1 MSTASPPAQG
11 LLTAEEFARRPD
23 PGYPEELVKGR
34 IISMPL
40 PGARHGQICCKVG
53 RFLGN
58 HADDHDLGHVLSND
72 SGTVTERGPDSVRGP
87 DVSFYSYA
95 KLPKGPLPVGYPAV
109 PPDLVVE
116 VLSPHDRWPKVLA
129 KVVEYL
135 TAGVAVVG
143 VVDPERQT
151 LHLYEGEQPV
161 RILGA
166 DDELTLP
173 NVLGDFRM
181 RVGRLFDE

>member
-1 MSTASPPAQG
+1 MATAIQPAQT

-34 IISMPL
+34 IVTMPP
-40 PGARHGQICCKVG
+40 PGARHGQLCAQIV
-53 RFLGN
+53 FLLRLYLQ
-58 HADDHDLGHVLSND
+58 DHDLGHVLSND

-87 DVSFYSYA
+87 DISFYSYA
-95 KLPKGPLPVGYPAV
+95 KLPKGPLPEGYPAV

-129 KVVEYL
+129 KVSEYL
-135 TAGVAVVG
+135 NAGVAVVC
-143 VVDPERQT
+143 VLDPERRR
-151 LHLYEGEQPV
+151 LDLYEGDQPV

-173 NVLGDFRM
+173 AVLGDFQV
-181 RVGRLFDE
+181 RVGRLLE